1 MTADTPPDPGERFT
15 RKPRGPRADENLE
28 TPPREAFDAEL
39 DAITARVSRV
49 ATAGRAAFVDGS
61 ASYDVA
67 SMAIIRLA
75 GVFEVRRFGPFLLDV
90 TSVEQRSIKAT
101 RQYAAHGGYR
111 VMDDEEFWHTVTVDV
126 PELIGRLRS
135 PS

>member
-1 MTADTPPDPGERFT
+1 MTADTPSGLGDKFA
-15 RKPRGPRADENLE
+15 RKPRNPRADENLE
-28 TPPREAFDAEL
+28 TPSREAFDAEL
-39 DAITARVSRV
+39 DSITARVSRV
-49 ATAGRAAFVDGS
+49 ATAGWDAFVDGS

-75 GVFEVRRFGPFLLDV
+75 GVFEVRRFEPFLVEV
-90 TSVEQRSIKAT
+90 TPVEQRSIKAT

-111 VMDDEEFWHTVTVDV
+111 EMDDEEFWHTVTVDV
-126 PELIGRLRS
+126 PELISRLRS